1 MGSGG
6 ANPGQAGNGT
16 NSFIRAAEALGQG
29 DAAQKRSSQVSAGN
43 GVDLLPKEQY
53 IVVRNGAMNGV
64 KLAQVAMRPP
74 EADEVVVKVGFCG
87 LCGSDIPRL
96 QGKDMREN
104 ERGKRWGGNHF
115 DEIAIGH
122 EFTGIVVAY
131 GQGVEDGDS
140 ILGNGFAI
148 APLKPCHCCAS
159 CNDSKFGQCADYSFI
174 GSREDGG
181 FAQFVT
187 VPRQNLIP
195 LPDGVG
201 MREGALLEPLTC
213 VLHPLINAGFFGVN
227 GAQHKS
233 IDSVLITGPGAIG
246 LLAVQVFK
254 AMGVPRIVI
263 SGTRDEPLALAR
275 ELGATDT
282 FKIERNESRDALAIY
297 IHKRGGLVQLVFDAS
312 GDLDSDISCVAEG
325 GDIIMV
331 GKADPALA
339 FEGLK
344 VYGDITRKEMVVQS
358 NLGFTLRGS
367 QMSYGAGGKWPGL
380 EWAEGLKLMAK
391 GAIDAAKI
399 IGSDE
404 FGFDTFNDGVMGV
417 LSGKKP
423 VKLMFRMDN
432 G

>member
-1 MGSGG
+1 MG
-6 ANPGQAGNGT
+6 
-16 NSFIRAAEALGQG
+16 
-29 DAAQKRSSQVSAGN
+29 
-43 GVDLLPKEQY
+43 
-53 IVVRNGAMNGV
+53 GV
-64 KLAQVAMRPP
+64 KLAEVAVRPP
-74 EADEVVVKVGFCG
+74 EADEVVVRVGFCG

-104 ERGKRWGGNHF
+104 EKGKRWGGEHF

-122 EFTGIVVAY
+122 EFTGTVVTY
-131 GQGVEDGDS
+131 GQGVDDGNS
-140 ILGNGFAI
+140 ILGKGFAI

-282 FKIERNESRDALAIY
+282 FKIERNESRDALARY
-297 IHKRGGLVQLVFDAS
+297 VHSSGGRVQLVFDAS

-331 GKADPALA
+331 GKADPTLV
-339 FEGLK
+339 FEGQK
-344 VYGDITRKEMVVQS
+344 VYSDITRKERVVQS
-358 NLGFTLRGS
+358 RLGFTLRGS
-367 QMSYGAGGKWPGL
+367 QMSYGAGGTWPGL
-380 EWAEGLKLMAK
+380 EWAEGLKLMAQ

-404 FGFDTFNDGVMGV
+404 FGFDTFNEGVMGV
-417 LSGKKP
+417 LSDKKP
-423 VKLMFRMDN
+423 VKLMFRADAPDKALI
-432 G
+432 